1 MFCRPLSIFLR
12 INLIVSG
19 TVQQSSRKKF
29 TLIELLVVIAIIA
42 ILASM
47 LLPALNQAKSTAKV
61 VLCTSNMKQFGIAQI
76 SYLND
81 NDETFNG
88 YPNKHA
94 TESGCG
100 DKQQLRFSAP
110 TDQLGP
116 YSTIVEIDPDNP
128 GSSDN
133 TIFVCPFEHNRDLHE
148 LCGCGYAEHYT
159 DSCGWG
165 SDRSAMNEFLSYG
178 INAAYQNSG
187 FKFADG
193 YGLYNYVAASGSP
206 ESRKIN
212 SVTNP
217 SSVCLASESQN
228 TIWVVITDSALR
240 NDITS
245 ERYDGDDHPRNA
257 VNILYV
263 DGHVGNI
270 IFAEMT
276 IWAGSVR
283 SLPQSAMKVVK

>member
-1 MFCRPLSIFLR
+1 MVP
-12 INLIVSG
+12 G
-19 TVQQSSRKKF
+19 TVQQSRCKKF

-42 ILASM
+42 ILAAM

-81 NDETFNG
+81 NNDTFNG
-88 YPNKHA
+88 YPNKNA
-94 TESGCG
+94 TELGCA

-116 YSTIVEIDPDNP
+116 YSVVVEIDPNNP
-128 GSSDN
+128 GASDN
-133 TIFVCPFEHNRDLHE
+133 TIFVCPFEHNQDLHVS
-148 LCGCGYAEHYT
+148 CGCGYAEHYT

-165 SDRSAMNEFLSYG
+165 SDPSAMNEFLSYG

-193 YGLYNYVAASGSP
+193 YGLYNYMAASGSP

-212 SVTNP
+212 AVTNP
-217 SSVCLASESQN
+217 SSVCLASESQG

-245 ERYDGDDHPRNA
+245 DRYDGDDHPRNA

-270 IFAEMT
+270 SFAEMT
-276 IWAGSVR
+276 IWAGSTR
-283 SLPQSAMKVVK
+283 SLPQNAMKVVR